1 MSSKEQPESKPQ
13 PCAQRRQEK
22 AEARRAR
29 ILDAALEEFSNKGF
43 AAARVED
50 IAQRARVSKGSIYL
64 YFSDKKA
71 LFQGVLEAAF
81 APFFRRNERILQDA
95 SLDLR
100 QKLLQM
106 YAPLTRAAAR
116 SPLRRSVCLAFSEG
130 LHDPDLM
137 GEFYQ
142 AFLAPYRARLQEEFL
157 PAAQTPNV
165 RDALARF
172 PELLVGP
179 LLFGVMHKELFRS
192 QLPLDLEGL
201 FAAYLEI
208 LFPQPPSGQTQPA

>member
-1 MSSKEQPESKPQ
+1 MSTKEPPESTPRPSPQ
-13 PCAQRRQEK
+13 CRQEK
-22 AEARRAR
+22 DEARRIR

-50 IAQRARVSKGSIYL
+50 IAQRARVSKGAIYL

-81 APFFRRNERILQDA
+81 VPFLRRNEHILRDA

-100 QKLLQM
+100 QKLLRM
-106 YAPLTRAAAR
+106 YAPLTGADAC

-130 LHDPDLM
+130 LHDPELM
-137 GEFYQ
+137 EGFYQ
-142 AFLAPYRARLQEEFL
+142 AFLAPYRARLQEELL
-157 PAAQTPNV
+157 PAAQAPNV

-179 LLFGVMHKELFRS
+179 LLFGVIHTELVRS
-192 QLPLDLEGL
+192 QPPLDLEGL
-201 FAAYLEI
+201 FAAYLQI
-208 LFPQPPSGQTQPA
+208 LFPQPPSG